1 MENNPHQDEE
11 FAMNHILEQ
20 IVSASQALPL
30 EENLQDIQLDA
41 RAANQRGYYL
51 PDEDE
56 RLRLVFSDY
65 LRLRSILLDTINHLQ
80 PFSLRKKSWKEDLE
94 AFTMAYTAASLLI
107 RSATYII
114 DTAKALPV
122 IWKKLDEA
130 EERFGIERKTL
141 SKIYKSLTSPV
152 QMWRFFEATRYYN
165 SNKSDILDLRCK
177 SIVHEELISLLEE
190 EEQFIESKR
199 RSFFKKRF
207 KYRFYDL
214 IRSHKSGYKKTM
226 FHIFR
231 LTGSAIAE
239 IKQPFKSS
247 NITTTTGKRVGKKV
261 IQEIQRSLKPGDI
274 LITRHDDALSNLFL
288 PGFWPHAAFYTGT
301 DANGYSVVESKK
313 DGVKLRMLDETLYVD
328 SFLVLRSN
336 LSTQALDLVI
346 QKAKSH
352 VGKRYDFL
360 FDFTQAD
367 RLACTELVYRS
378 FHATDGITFN
388 LQEHTKRMCLSA
400 EDLINQAM
408 SSKNFECIA
417 IYGLPE
423 KEDSIVY
430 GDEAKQLLQN
440 SYTSQWS

>member
-190 EEQFIESKR
+190 E
-199 RSFFKKRF
+199 
-207 KYRFYDL
+207 
-214 IRSHKSGYKKTM
+214 
-226 FHIFR
+226 
-231 LTGSAIAE
+231 
-239 IKQPFKSS
+239 
-247 NITTTTGKRVGKKV
+247 N
-261 IQEIQRSLKPGDI
+261 
-274 LITRHDDALSNLFL
+274 
-288 PGFWPHAAFYTGT
+288 
-301 DANGYSVVESKK
+301 
-313 DGVKLRMLDETLYVD
+313 
-328 SFLVLRSN
+328 
-336 LSTQALDLVI
+336 
-346 QKAKSH
+346 
-352 VGKRYDFL
+352 
-360 FDFTQAD
+360 
-367 RLACTELVYRS
+367 
-378 FHATDGITFN
+378 
-388 LQEHTKRMCLSA
+388 
-400 EDLINQAM
+400 
-408 SSKNFECIA
+408 
-417 IYGLPE
+417 
-423 KEDSIVY
+423 
-430 GDEAKQLLQN
+430 N
-440 SYTSQWS
+440 S